1 MSTRFDAGRDDHVS
15 LYDEAPL
22 WSALAGQLLL
32 EHVPLTATRAL
43 DLGCGAGFPLFELAE
58 RLGPAAFAAGVDPW
72 DAALRRANAK
82 RATWPVPQAA
92 LVRGD
97 GAALPFRDGAFQLV
111 VSNLG
116 VNNFAD
122 PAAAFDECRRVLAP
136 GGALALSTNLVGHFA
151 ELYAAF
157 ERVLAR
163 ANDGAA
169 LDRLR
174 AHVAHRAT
182 VAGLRGTLER
192 HGFTVTAVHE
202 RSVPWRFAS
211 GEAVLAHHFMELGF
225 VDGWRAVAGERADE
239 TLRALA
245 AELDAIPGGV
255 TLSVPLAVVIA
266 ARGTR

>member
-1 MSTRFDAGRDDHVS
+1 MTKRFDAGRDDHVS
-15 LYDEAPL
+15 LFDEAPL

-58 RLGPAAFAAGVDPW
+58 RLGPRAFAAGVDPW
-72 DAALRRANAK
+72 ETALRRAHAK
-82 RATWPVPQAA
+82 RATWPVPNAA

-97 GAALPFRDGAFQLV
+97 GARLPFRDGAFDLV
-111 VSNLG
+111 ASNLG

-122 PAAAFDECRRVLAP
+122 ADAAFAECRRVLEP

-163 ANDGAA
+163 AGDAAA

-182 VAGLRGTLER
+182 VSGLRETLAR
-192 HGFTVTAVHE
+192 HGFAVTAAHE
-202 RSVPWRFAS
+202 RVTSWRFAN
-211 GEAVLAHHFMELGF
+211 GAAVLAHHFVDLGF
-225 VDGWRAVAGERADE
+225 ADAWRDVAGERAGE
-239 TLRALA
+239 TLDALA
-245 AELDAIPGGV
+245 AELDAAGGGV

-266 ARGTR
+266 TR

>member
-1 MSTRFDAGRDDHVS
+1 MSARFDAGRDDHVA

-32 EHVPLTATRAL
+32 EHVPMTATRAL

-58 RLGPAAFAAGVDPW
+58 RLGPRAFAVGADPW
-72 DAALRRANAK
+72 DAGLRRANAK
-82 RATWPVPQAA
+82 RVTWPVPNAA

-97 GAALPFRDGAFQLV
+97 GARLPFRDGAFELV

-116 VNNFAD
+116 VNNFSD
-122 PAAAFDECRRVLAP
+122 PGAAFDECRRVLAP
-136 GGALALSTNLVGHFA
+136 GGALALSTNLVGHFS

-163 ANDGAA
+163 AGDGAA

-182 VAGLRGTLER
+182 VAGLRATLAH
-192 HGFTVTAVHE
+192 HGFALAAVHE
-202 RSVPWRFAS
+202 RATPWRFAN
-211 GEAVLAHHFMELGF
+211 GAAVLAHHFMALGF
-225 VDGWRAVAGERADE
+225 VDGWRDVAGERADE
-239 TLRALA
+239 TLAALA
-245 AELDAIPGGV
+245 SELDATPGGV

-266 ARGTR
+266 TR

>member
-1 MSTRFDAGRDDHVS
+1 MSTRFDAGRDDHIA
-15 LYDEAPL
+15 LYDEMPL

-32 EHVPLTATRAL
+32 EHVPLAAARAL

-58 RLGPAAFAAGVDPW
+58 RLGPGAFAVGADPW
-72 DAALRRANAK
+72 AAGLRRANRK
-82 RATWPVPQAA
+82 RVTWPVPNAS

-97 GAALPFRDGAFQLV
+97 GTQLPFRHGAFDLV

-116 VNNFAD
+116 VNNFSD
-122 PAAAFDECRRVLAP
+122 PGAAFDECRRVLAP
-136 GGALALSTNLVGHFA
+136 GGALALSTNLVGHFS

-163 ANDGAA
+163 AGDGDA
-169 LDRLR
+169 LERLR
-174 AHVAHRAT
+174 VHVAHRAT
-182 VAGLRGTLER
+182 IAGLRDTLGR
-192 HGFTVTAVHE
+192 HGFAVTAVHE

-225 VDGWRAVAGERADE
+225 VDGWRGVAGERADE

-245 AELDAIPGGV
+245 AELDAMPGGV
-255 TLSVPLAVVIA
+255 TLTVPLAVVIA
-266 ARGTR
+266 TR